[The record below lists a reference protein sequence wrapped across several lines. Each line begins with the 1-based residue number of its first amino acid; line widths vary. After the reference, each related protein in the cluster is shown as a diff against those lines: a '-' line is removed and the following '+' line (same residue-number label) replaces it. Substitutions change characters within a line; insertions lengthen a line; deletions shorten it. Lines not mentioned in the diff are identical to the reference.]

1 MAQKNIIKRII
12 SSPLVQTFLIYISGG
27 WIALEMT
34 DYIINKY
41 GLNERISDVLPIILL
56 IGLPVAIFLAWYL
69 GRDKEDGIITDQD
82 EISEESLSIPKD
94 KTPRVLLSLRS
105 PQIILSGILIIMA
118 LAITVVFR
126 LRHQSKIEWAREVAL
141 PKIEEIV
148 NDLTNEGQQSWIAF
162 DLANEATK
170 FIPNDPL
177 LIRLEQRISWTVKFY
192 SKPSE
197 ALVYIKPYDDV
208 NADWRFLGET
218 PIDSIRLP
226 RGLSIIKIEKL
237 DCRIVY
243 DLIWNHWS
251 FHGNSLYYLL
261 PEPGSIPEEM
271 EMLTDTSMSFTSR
284 RRLSMPGLEHI
295 ENEKTGDF
303 LMDRH
308 EVTNEDYKRFVDTGG
323 YQNPEYWKYP
333 FVKEGHLLGWEE
345 AMALFTDKTGKYGP
359 ATWQIGDY
367 PDGQDEYP
375 VSGVSWYEAS
385 AYAEFVGKSLPTIYH
400 WNQAAYTYAS
410 GIIVPT
416 SNINNDGPIQVEASL
431 SMNRFG
437 IYDLAGNVREWC
449 FNDTEQGNQ
458 RFILGG
464 GWNDPVYSFNDAY
477 AQMPL
482 DRSETNGFRCIKY
495 LGSKENRVNLGKAIV
510 RPFRDFLNEPTVN
523 DDIFETFLKQ
533 YQYDKTD
540 LNAIVENVVESEDF
554 IKEKITMDAAYGDE
568 RMMAYLFLPKKG
580 TTPFQT
586 VVYFP
591 GSGSIFR
598 RSSEHITARDM
609 FFKSGRAFLFP
620 IYKGTYERGDELNSD
635 IANESNFYKEHVI
648 MWVKDLSRSIDYLE
662 TRNDIDTDKLAY
674 FGFSWGGF
682 MGSIIPAVETRIK
695 ASVLLVAGLEFQRS
709 LPEVDPI
716 HYLPR
721 IKIPVLMLNGKYDFF
736 FPYETSQL
744 PFYELLGT
752 PKEHKKLFLYDQGHI
767 VPESQLSKQTLIWL
781 DRYLGPVD

>member
-1 MAQKNIIKRII
+1 
-12 SSPLVQTFLIYISGG
+12 VSGG
-27 WIALEMT
+27 WIVLEMT

-41 GLNERISDVLPIILL
+41 GLNEKVSDVLPVILL
-56 IGLPVAIFLAWYL
+56 IGLPVTI
-69 GRDKEDGIITDQD
+69 
-82 EISEESLSIPKD
+82 
-94 KTPRVLLSLRS
+94 LLSWYFSRENVGGEENLQEEPGQGSIGSQKDQIRRIS
-105 PQIILSGILIIMA
+105 YLTRRPQIIFSGILIIMA
-118 LAITVVFR
+118 IAITVVFR
-126 LRHQSKIEWAREVAL
+126 IRHQSKIEWAREVVL

-162 DLANEATK
+162 NLANEATK

-192 SKPSE
+192 SQPSE
-197 ALVYIKPYDDV
+197 AKVYIKPYDDV

-237 DCRIVY
+237 DCRTVY

-251 FHGNSLYYLL
+251 YHGNSLYYLL

-271 EMLTDTSMSFTSR
+271 EMLTDTSISLTSNP
-284 RRLSMPGLEHI
+284 LLTWFSMPGLEHI
-295 ENEKTGDF
+295 ESEKTGDF

-308 EVTNEDYKRFVDTGG
+308 EVTNEDYKRFVDAGA

-333 FVKEGHLLGWEE
+333 VVKEGQLLAWEE

-367 PDGQDEYP
+367 PDGQDNYP

-410 GIIVPT
+410 GMIVPT

-449 FNDTEQGNQ
+449 LNETEQGNQ

-464 GWNDPVYSFNDAY
+464 GWNDPVYSFTDAH
-477 AQMPL
+477 AQLPL

-495 LGSKENRVNLGKAIV
+495 LGSEENRVNLKKAII
-510 RPFRDFLNEPTVN
+510 RPFRDFLNEPIVS
-523 DDIFETFLKQ
+523 DEIFATFIKQ

-540 LNAIVENVVESEDF
+540 LNAIVEDVIEGEDF
-554 IKEKITMDAAYGDE
+554 LREKITFDAAYGGE
-568 RMMAYLFLPKKG
+568 RIMAYLFLPKKG
-580 TTPFQT
+580 SPPYQT

-598 RSSEHITARDM
+598 RSSEQISARNM
-609 FFKSGRAFLFP
+609 FFKGGRAILFP

-635 IANESNFYKEHVI
+635 IPNETNFYKEHVI
-648 MWVKDLSRSIDYLE
+648 MWVKDFSRSIDYLE
-662 TRNDIDTDKLAY
+662 TRNDIDADKLAY
-674 FGFSWGGF
+674 FGYSWGGF
-682 MGSIIPAVETRIK
+682 MGSIIPAVEPRIK
-695 ASVLLVAGLEFQRS
+695 ASVLLVAGLVFQRS
-709 LPEVDPI
+709 LPEVEPI
-716 HYLPR
+716 HYLSR
-721 IKIPVLMLNGKYDFF
+721 VKIPVLMLNGKYDFF
-736 FPYETSQL
+736 FPYETSQI
-744 PFYELLGT
+744 PFFELLGT
-752 PKEHKKLFLYDQGHI
+752 PKEHKKFFLYNQGHN
-767 VPESQLSKQTLIWL
+767 VPETQLSKETLIWL
-781 DRYLGPVD
+781 DRYLGPVE